1 MKLWELIYCKDGV
14 EITERVEGETKM
26 EARGVIVRRYLC
38 EIKFE
43 SVKEIEV
50 TA

>member
-26 EARGVIVRRYLC
+26 QARCVIILRHPC
-38 EIKFE
+38 EIRFK
-43 SVKEIEV
+43 SVKEVEV